1 MGSHRG
7 TINKK
12 SEPAF
17 MTRRNNSDSV
27 QISSMEGFKKE
38 VDRKEAIRFECRYLS
53 HEHLKWIDGKSYFAW
68 GRWYRRHKTLLLKV
82 WSRKNKNAGVKEYNY
97 VTDGTFKTWE
107 TRDV

>member
-1 MGSHRG
+1 MKYSNDAQGQGIAGTSDKDKSKNIKDKTMGSHRG

-38 VDRKEAIRFECRYLS
+38 VDRKGAIRFECRYLS
-53 HEHLKWIDGKSYFAW
+53 HEHLK
-68 GRWYRRHKTLLLKV
+68 
-82 WSRKNKNAGVKEYNY
+82 
-97 VTDGTFKTWE
+97 
-107 TRDV
+107 